1 MGGTSTLAVFHMVPR
16 DRRGMLGEPRRS
28 AAEKRSPRNFFYHFT
43 GDLDALDARTR
54 SASFCSNVPCSA
66 VSDQTRTDYRHGS
79 SGTLKRQ
86 PSSKTIPLTP
96 RAASPPPRR
105 SRPYPRHV
113 RCTTGRGPSSSSSI
127 ARPSTVQASTGGASI
142 CAGGSRGTVPCQ
154 AASTIARCGLAD
166 AGRAALT
173 HPTAPAPTPLSS
185 WAEACSTS
193 HLRGLGCLLLGPP
206 NPPPCPR

>member
-1 MGGTSTLAVFHMVPR
+1 MGLPQKSDSSKRIMFMSVTASRYT
-16 DRRGMLGEPRRS
+16 RRARHHT
-28 AAEKRSPRNFFYHFT
+28 AQVT
-43 GDLDALDARTR
+43 LDALVSRRTHKKCFIVLMYRALLSRTR
-54 SASFCSNVPCSA
+54 LG
-66 VSDQTRTDYRHGS
+66 QTTGMDRAGRS
-79 SGTLKRQ
+79 
-86 PSSKTIPLTP
+86 PIPLTP

-105 SRPYPRHV
+105 SRPYPRHG

-154 AASTIARCGLAD
+154 AASTIAWCGLAD

-185 WAEACSTS
+185 WAEAGSTS
-193 HLRGLGCLLLGPP
+193 HLRGPGSHPC
-206 NPPPCPR
+206 PCPR